1 MTSGSFTGKWRVSGT
16 SRTPSIHNPYTSALY
31 HSNQPLP
38 PRALEAPVAYALA
51 CLRSDVVH
59 GEGPVAKRLASR
71 RRRARRRANR
81 IHMGAADGGKGEL
94 IAVGRV
100 VPEEFA
106 GPRTAEGGGSRRAR
120 RRYDGRV
127 DEAGDHHAVASKACK
142 LALERGRICR
152 AIANQDSMTFVVE
165 PACLRVCAGR
175 RDSFSESSAEA
186 GARPVDCARMRKGP
200 HGGMLI
206 GKEPRDEL
214 EWVRL
219 KRQLVVDKERLP
231 RRRKEYV
238 GKKLGN
244 LGGSTTGCALDSNDA
259 PRAVALTAKRRRCRF
274 VYDRHEARGLCREA
288 TVVDRWYLVRQR
300 HRKETGFVERCGEN
314 DDVATARRRGR
325 RANCAVQ
332 IQEVPTRPSAH
343 VVIAHGHG
351 RWGAHGVFPRG
362 PRRRYRAER
371 FGIGALTRS
380 TPPCEG
386 PPPWHWH
393 SHLGARG
400 RPVVDAVAREARR
413 DRRTPEVPTRPPEA
427 DGAARAVTRPVF
439 ARAPRPRAWTAGGS
453 RAGHREEVCNGEARH
468 GHEESRGSL
477 PRVIGCQL
485 PARRCVLRVYSREV
499 WPHIFDYRSTY
510 RRFVARVPTVPR
522 QLQYRVI
529 APCIKL
535 F

>member
-1 MTSGSFTGKWRVSGT
+1 
-16 SRTPSIHNPYTSALY
+16 
-31 HSNQPLP
+31 
-38 PRALEAPVAYALA
+38 
-51 CLRSDVVH
+51 
-59 GEGPVAKRLASR
+59 
-71 RRRARRRANR
+71 
-81 IHMGAADGGKGEL
+81 MGAADGGKGEL

-152 AIANQDSMTFVVE
+152 AIANQDSMTFVEE

-200 HGGMLI
+200 HGGMLV

-231 RRRKEYV
+231 GCRKKYV

-300 HRKETGFVERCGEN
+300 HRKEAGFVERCGEN

-332 IQEVPTRPSAH
+332 IQKVPTRPSAH
-343 VVIAHGHG
+343 VGIAHGRG

-371 FGIGALTRS
+371 FGIGALTRP
-380 TPPCEG
+380 TAPCKGAPPRR
-386 PPPWHWH
+386 WH
-393 SHLGARG
+393 SRLGASG

-453 RAGHREEVCNGEARH
+453 RAGHREEVCKSAAHYGD
-468 GHEESRGSL
+468 EESRGSL
-477 PRVIGCQL
+477 PLVSRDISRVGLASHIPPNWEQRIATASLIRYFTKSAEFKKGGRAGQWREL
-485 PARRCVLRVYSREV
+485 RALTRGPLKTYMYENRR
-499 WPHIFDYRSTY
+499 T
-510 RRFVARVPTVPR
+510 ARVSPGPQHTSF
-522 QLQYRVI
+522 LG
-529 APCIKL
+529 
-535 F
+535 

>member
-1 MTSGSFTGKWRVSGT
+1 MEKDQWQRGLHSGGD
-16 SRTPSIHNPYTSALY
+16 
-31 HSNQPLP
+31 
-38 PRALEAPVAYALA
+38 APVAV
-51 CLRSDVVH
+51 RI
-59 GEGPVAKRLASR
+59 ASTW
-71 RRRARRRANR
+71 
-81 IHMGAADGGKGEL
+81 AADGGKGEL

-100 VPEEFA
+100 VAEEFA

-120 RRYDGRV
+120 RRDDGRV
-127 DEAGDHHAVASKACK
+127 DEVGNHHTVASKARK

-200 HGGMLI
+200 HGGMLV

-332 IQEVPTRPSAH
+332 IPKVPTHPSAH
-343 VVIAHGHG
+343 VGIARGRG

-371 FGIGALTRS
+371 FGIGALTRP
-380 TPPCEG
+380 TAPCEG
-386 PPPWHWH
+386 APPRRWH
-393 SHLGARG
+393 SRLGARG

-453 RAGHREEVCNGEARH
+453 RAGHREEVCKSAAHH
-468 GHEESRGSL
+468 GDEESRGSL

-485 PARRCVLRVYSREV
+485 PARRCVLLVYSREV
-499 WPHIFDYRSTY
+499 WPHIFDYRSTGTY
-510 RRFVARVPTVPR
+510 RRFVARVPTVPQVPASTVGTYGMSQR
-522 QLQYRVI
+522 YVESSTGRVLAHQPKAGLYQLHECFLIIYWFTPRKSTYGMSQRYV
-529 APCIKL
+529 K
-535 F
+535 

>member
-1 MTSGSFTGKWRVSGT
+1 
-16 SRTPSIHNPYTSALY
+16 
-31 HSNQPLP
+31 
-38 PRALEAPVAYALA
+38 
-51 CLRSDVVH
+51 
-59 GEGPVAKRLASR
+59 
-71 RRRARRRANR
+71 
-81 IHMGAADGGKGEL
+81 
-94 IAVGRV
+94 
-100 VPEEFA
+100 
-106 GPRTAEGGGSRRAR
+106 
-120 RRYDGRV
+120 
-127 DEAGDHHAVASKACK
+127 
-142 LALERGRICR
+142 
-152 AIANQDSMTFVVE
+152 MTFVVE
-165 PACLRVCAGR
+165 PARSRVCAGR
-175 RDSFSESSAEA
+175 RATRPESSAEA
-186 GARPVDCARMRKGP
+186 RARPVDCARMRKGP

-332 IQEVPTRPSAH
+332 IPKVPTHPSAH
-343 VVIAHGHG
+343 VGIAHGRG
-351 RWGAHGVFPRG
+351 RWGAHGVFPCG

-380 TPPCEG
+380 TPPCEE

-468 GHEESRGSL
+468 GDEESRGSL
-477 PRVIGCQL
+477 L
-485 PARRCVLRVYSREV
+485 L
-499 WPHIFDYRSTY
+499 
-510 RRFVARVPTVPR
+510 
-522 QLQYRVI
+522 
-529 APCIKL
+529 
-535 F
+535 